1 MPDGPLAP
9 RPPWEGRRVVLGVT
23 GGIAAY
29 KAVQIARDLT
39 ALGAEVD
46 VVLTPTA
53 KRFVGAL
60 SFSGVTG
67 RPVHSRMLSAG
78 GGALHVRLGA
88 EADAVVVAP
97 ATADLIAR
105 LAQGRADDLLTAV
118 ILAAKGPVLLAPA
131 MNDRMFA
138 HPQTGRNLEHC
149 RDVLGYRIVGPA
161 VGALAVGEGE
171 GAGRMLEPEE
181 IREHVGRAV
190 GADPAYAGRRVFV
203 TAGPTREPI
212 DPVRFVGNRS
222 SGRMG
227 LALAREAWLR
237 GADVVLVTGPSEL
250 ATPPGVSVRRVET
263 AQEMLVAA
271 RTVVPESDYLFFA
284 AAVSDFRP
292 AASRPEK
299 IKRVSAR
306 SGLSI
311 DLVENPDV
319 IRETMDLR
327 KADATAVGFALETED
342 MEGGASRKLEEKRL
356 DLVVGNNPREPGAGF
371 EVATNRVTLYFPDR
385 PAEALPLM
393 SKEAAARAILD
404 RAARIA
410 AGKA

>member
-1 MPDGPLAP
+1 M
-9 RPPWEGRRVVLGVT
+9 VLGVT

-67 RPVHSRMLSAG
+67 RPVESRMLSPG

-88 EADAVVVAP
+88 EADVVVVAP

-118 ILAAKGPVLLAPA
+118 VLAAKGPVLLAPA

-138 HPQTGRNLEHC
+138 HPQTVRNLEHC
-149 RDVLGYRIVGPA
+149 RDVLGYRIVGPTT
-161 VGALAVGEGE
+161 GALAVGEGE

-181 IREHVGRAV
+181 IREHVGRAL
-190 GADPAYAGRRVFV
+190 GGDPTYAGRRVLV

-227 LALAREAWLR
+227 FALAREAWLR

-250 ATPPGVSVRRVET
+250 APPSDVTVRRVET
-263 AQEMLVAA
+263 AREMLAA
-271 RTVVPESDYLFFA
+271 AKGEVPAAHYLFFA

-292 AASRPEK
+292 AEARSEK
-299 IKRVSAR
+299 IKRANAKG
-306 SGLSI
+306 GLAL

-319 IRETMDLR
+319 ILETIALR
-327 KADATAVGFALETED
+327 RRDATAVGFALETED
-342 MEGGASRKLEEKRL
+342 MDGGAGRKLEEKRL
-356 DLVVGNNPREPGAGF
+356 DLVVGNDPGESGAGF
-371 EVATNRVTLYFPDR
+371 EVPTNRVTLYFPDR
-385 PAEALPLM
+385 TAEALPLM
-393 SKEAAARAILD
+393 TKEAVARVILD
-404 RAARIA
+404 RAARFA
-410 AGKA
+410 VGRA

>member
-1 MPDGPLAP
+1 
-9 RPPWEGRRVVLGVT
+9 VVLGVT

-29 KAVQIARDLT
+29 KAVQVARDLT

-67 RPVHSRMLSAG
+67 RPVQSRILSAG
-78 GGALHVRLGA
+78 GGALHVTLGA
-88 EADAVVVAP
+88 EADVVVVAP

-118 ILAAKGPVLLAPA
+118 VLAAKGPVLLAPA

-138 HPQTGRNLEHC
+138 HPQTVRNLEHC
-149 RDVLGYRIVGPA
+149 RDVLGYRIVGPTT
-161 VGALAVGEGE
+161 GALAVGEGE

-181 IREHVGRAV
+181 IREHVGRAL
-190 GADPAYAGRRVFV
+190 GRDAPYAGRRVLV
-203 TAGPTREPI
+203 TAGPTREAI

-227 LALAREAWLR
+227 FALAREAWLR
-237 GADVVLVTGPSEL
+237 GADVVVVSGPTEL
-250 ATPPGVSVRRVET
+250 AAPPGVTLRRVES
-263 AQEMLVAA
+263 AREMLAA
-271 RTVVPESDYLFFA
+271 AKDEVPTADYLFFA

-292 AASRPEK
+292 VEALPEK
-299 IKRVSAR
+299 IKRASTKGGF
-306 SGLSI
+306 SLS
-311 DLVENPDV
+311 LVENPDV
-319 IRETMDLR
+319 IGDTTALR
-327 KADATAVGFALETED
+327 RPGATAVGFALETED
-342 MEGGASRKLEEKRL
+342 MDEGAVRKLTEKRL
-356 DLVVGNNPREPGAGF
+356 DLVVGNDPGEPGAGF
-371 EVATNRVTLYFPDR
+371 EVPTNRVTLYLPDR

-393 SKEAAARAILD
+393 TKEEAARVILD

-410 AGKA
+410 AGRA

>member
-1 MPDGPLAP
+1 
-9 RPPWEGRRVVLGVT
+9 VVLAVT

-39 ALGAEVD
+39 ALGGEVD

-67 RPVHSRMLSAG
+67 RPVHSRMLSPG

-88 EADAVVVAP
+88 EADVVVVAP

-118 ILAAKGPVLLAPA
+118 VLAAKGPVLLAPA

-138 HPQTGRNLEHC
+138 HPQTIRNVEHC
-149 RDVLGYRIVGPA
+149 RDVLGYRIVGPTT
-161 VGALAVGEGE
+161 GALAVGEGE

-227 LALAREAWLR
+227 FAIAREAWLR
-237 GADVVLVTGPSEL
+237 GAEVFLVTGPSEL
-250 ATPPGVSVRRVET
+250 AAPPGVNIQRVET
-263 AQEMLVAA
+263 AEEMLAA
-271 RTVVPESDYLFFA
+271 AVREVPEAHYLFFA

-292 AASRPEK
+292 AESRSEK
-299 IKRVSAR
+299 IKRAKAK
-306 SGLSI
+306 GGFSI
-311 DLVENPDV
+311 DLIENPDV
-319 IRETMDLR
+319 IRDTIALR
-327 KADATAVGFALETED
+327 RPDATAVGFALETED
-342 MEGGASRKLEEKRL
+342 MDAGASRKLEEKSL
-356 DLVVGNNPREPGAGF
+356 DLVVGNDPGEPGAGF
-371 EVATNRVTLYFPDR
+371 EVSTNRVTLYFPDR
-385 PAEALPLM
+385 TTEALPLI
-393 SKEAAARAILD
+393 SKEAVARLILD
-404 RAARIA
+404 RAARVA
-410 AGKA
+410 AGRA

>member
-1 MPDGPLAP
+1 
-9 RPPWEGRRVVLGVT
+9 VVLGVT

-29 KAVQIARDLT
+29 KSVQIARDLT

-67 RPVHSRMLSAG
+67 RPVQSRMLSAG
-78 GGALHVRLGA
+78 GGALHVRLGS

-118 ILAAKGPVLLAPA
+118 VLAAKGPVLLAPA

-138 HPQTGRNLEHC
+138 HPQTVRNLEHC
-149 RDVLGYRIVGPA
+149 REVLGYRIVGPTT
-161 VGALAVGEGE
+161 GALAVGEGE

-181 IREHVGRAV
+181 IREHLGRAI
-190 GADPAYAGRRVFV
+190 GADSAYAGRRVLV

-212 DPVRFVGNRS
+212 DPVRYVGNRS

-227 LALAREAWLR
+227 FALAREAWLR
-237 GADVVLVTGPSEL
+237 GADVVLLTGPSEL
-250 ATPPGVSVRRVET
+250 APPTGVTVRRVES
-263 AQEMLVAA
+263 AREMVAA
-271 RTVVPESDYLFFA
+271 AKEEVPAAHYLFFA

-292 AASRPEK
+292 AEMRSEK
-299 IKRVSAR
+299 IKRAR
-306 SGLSI
+306 SKDGLSL

-319 IRETMDLR
+319 IVETIR
-327 KADATAVGFALETED
+327 SRRPNATVVGFALETED
-342 MEGGASRKLEEKRL
+342 MDGGATRKLAEKKL
-356 DLVVGNNPREPGAGF
+356 DLVVGNDPGEPGAGF
-371 EVATNRVTLYFPDR
+371 EVPTNRVTLYFGDR
-385 PAEALPLM
+385 TAEALPLM
-393 SKEAAARAILD
+393 TKEAAARVILD
-404 RAARIA
+404 RSARVAAD
-410 AGKA
+410 KA

>member
-1 MPDGPLAP
+1 
-9 RPPWEGRRVVLGVT
+9 VT

-67 RPVHSRMLSAG
+67 RPVESRMLSPG
-78 GGALHVRLGA
+78 GGALHVRLGG
-88 EADAVVVAP
+88 EADVVVVAP

-118 ILAAKGPVLLAPA
+118 VLAAKGPVLLAPA

-138 HPQTGRNLEHC
+138 HPQTIRNLEHC

-161 VGALAVGEGE
+161 AGALAVGEGE

-190 GADPAYAGRRVFV
+190 GADPAFAGRRVLV
-203 TAGPTREPI
+203 TAGPTREPV
-212 DPVRFVGNRS
+212 DPVRFLGNRS

-227 LALAREAWLR
+227 FALAREAWLR
-237 GADVVLVTGPSEL
+237 GADVVIVTGPSEL
-250 ATPPGVSVRRVET
+250 AVPPDVTVLRVET
-263 AQEMLVAA
+263 AREMLAA
-271 RTVVPESDYLFFA
+271 AKSEVPHAEYLFFA

-292 AASRPEK
+292 AERRSEK
-299 IKRVSAR
+299 IRRTNAKG
-306 SGLSI
+306 GLSLE
-311 DLVENPDV
+311 LVENPDV
-319 IRETMDLR
+319 IVETAPLR
-327 KADATAVGFALETED
+327 RTDATAVGFALETGDIER
-342 MEGGASRKLEEKRL
+342 GATRKLEEKRL
-356 DLVVGNNPREPGAGF
+356 DLVVGNDPGEPGAGF
-371 EVATNRVTLYFPDR
+371 EVPTNRVTLYFSDR
-385 PAEALPLM
+385 TAEPLPLM
-393 SKEAAARAILD
+393 TKEAAARVILD

-410 AGKA
+410 ARKA